1 MEKDL
6 LNKLK
11 PLFVYTKNIG
21 KCIIT
26 AEMDLR
32 NVSSIYKYISKTNDE
47 GNNVPVMPMIG
58 MFKNT
63 VEEGK
68 GWGTYS
74 VCSHATLNSSAS
86 HAFADSSACLDS
98 YSLHTTLPA
107 RSLHSRRMMT
117 PGAWATFLGHTA
129 PRSLECI
136 AVDA

>member
-21 KCIIT
+21 ECIIT

-47 GNNVPVMPMIG
+47 GNNLPVMPMIA

-63 VEEGK
+63 VEEVLESYGDEMIRHLDNNSDDDHHSPTITIYPDEK
-68 GWGTYS
+68 KNKYS
-74 VCSHATLNSSAS
+74 
-86 HAFADSSACLDS
+86 
-98 YSLHTTLPA
+98 
-107 RSLHSRRMMT
+107 
-117 PGAWATFLGHTA
+117 
-129 PRSLECI
+129 
-136 AVDA
+136 

>member
-26 AEMDLR
+26 ADMELR

-63 VEEGK
+63 VEE
-68 GWGTYS
+68 
-74 VCSHATLNSSAS
+74 VLE
-86 HAFADSSACLDS
+86 S
-98 YSLHTTLPA
+98 YGDEMISQIVKDFSPI
-107 RSLHSRRMMT
+107 
-117 PGAWATFLGHTA
+117 PG
-129 PRSLECI
+129 
-136 AVDA
+136 VDYVPKKDVSIFK